1 MNNQNPKDA
10 MSDFENIQRLMRLKR
25 FEQPG
30 EGFTEQF
37 LKEFHQRQRSEM
49 LQQSSLHLMW
59 ERTTTWW
66 NNLMVP
72 KWSLATAAAAV
83 CVMSVWLL
91 NSEKTVPA
99 ITTVEAPVPT
109 VIEKPF
115 IPKMDLSELPMAN
128 IADRNNKAL
137 EESLLRKHLEI
148 RPVLEGKVQPLPASA
163 EGFQVP
169 VPEKKNP
176 TAQQKKTVE
185 GLGK

>member
-37 LKEFHQRQRSEM
+37 LKEFHRRQRSEM

-59 ERTTTWW
+59 ERTATWW
-66 NNLMVP
+66 NNLWVP
-72 KWSLATAAAAV
+72 KWSLVTAAAAV

-91 NSEKTVPA
+91 KSEKTTPT
-99 ITTVEAPVPT
+99 ISTVDTPVPT
-109 VIEKPF
+109 IIEKPF

-128 IADRNNKAL
+128 TADRNNKAV

-148 RPVLEGKVQPLPASA
+148 RPVLEGKIQPLPASA
-163 EGFQVP
+163 EGFQAP
-169 VPEKKNP
+169 IPEKKNP
-176 TAQQKKTVE
+176 TAQQRKSVE
-185 GLGK
+185 VPGK